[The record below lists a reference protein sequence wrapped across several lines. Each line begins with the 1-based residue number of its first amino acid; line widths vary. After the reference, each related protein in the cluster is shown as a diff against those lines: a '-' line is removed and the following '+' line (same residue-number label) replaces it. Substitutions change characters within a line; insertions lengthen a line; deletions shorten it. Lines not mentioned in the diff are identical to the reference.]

1 MAPYRNTLH
10 DNFGV
15 DYVIVYRFADS
26 SKSRNPMARLCLTR
40 PTLAAEAEAS
50 RNFQDLVQALAKV
63 GLAIEVRNGENC
75 SLLVFVKVASDE
87 RLNNAVYRSRYC
99 RVKDWL
105 YGIRPAQPDR
115 ETQNSLTSQP
125 LTEAERYRIVHHLI
139 TGPKEEGNA
148 AIIPT
153 HGQWKNVE
161 SIFPLHDHT
170 FNKEWIKK
178 WATVTFLK
186 VEDLDEIRNRFG
198 EKIAYYFAFTQS
210 YFAFLIFP
218 AAFGLSSWVMLGH
231 FSSIYAVVNCLWS
244 VVFIE
249 YWKRQEVDL
258 GVRWGV
264 KGVSAIQEKRREFQ
278 HEKEIND
285 PITGET
291 VQVFPATKRLCRQL
305 LQLPFAVLAS
315 LALGLIIATCFGIE
329 IFLSEVYNG
338 PFKSILVF
346 IPTLLLT
353 ALVPTITTILTQIA
367 TRLNDYENWET
378 TDAYDSAMTQ
388 KIFILNFITSY
399 LPVFLTA
406 FVYVPFG
413 SLIVPYLD
421 IFQLTARPFAE
432 NEKQL
437 ATPKAGFTI
446 NPARLRKQVI
456 YFAVTAQ
463 IVNFAM
469 ETIVPYLKR
478 QGFHKYKE
486 IKTERASKKGAAAPN
501 VAANDLPEEAEFL
514 ARVRN
519 EAELDVYDVSTDLRE
534 MVVQYGYLTL
544 FSVVWPVTAVSFIIN
559 NWVELRSDAVKI
571 CVEMQRPTPH
581 RADSI
586 GPWLDSLGFLT
597 WLGSIS
603 TAALVYLFSNDGLGP
618 DGTPADIK
626 GWALLLTIFFSEHV
640 YLVIRLAVRL
650 AISKLDSPGMQ
661 KEHAERYMVRKR
673 YFEESFGEDAVELP
687 PPLDRGKITRS
698 SLEEE
703 ARQGSMRSSSPQDH
717 FWLRQQSWE
726 ESLSTAIGLIE
737 KMAPAESKKQQ

>member
-1 MAPYRNTLH
+1 MASHNNTLH
-10 DNFGV
+10 DNFDV
-15 DYVIVYRFADS
+15 DYVITYRFADTT
-26 SKSRNPMARLCLTR
+26 K
-40 PTLAAEAEAS
+40 AEAS
-50 RNFQDLVQALAKV
+50 RNFQDLVQALARV

-75 SLLVFVKVASDE
+75 SLLIFVKVTSDD
-87 RLNNAVYRSRYC
+87 RLNNAVYRS

-115 ETQNSLTSQP
+115 ETQNSLTNQP

-148 AIIPT
+148 GIIPI

-198 EKIAYYFAFTQS
+198 EKVAYYFAFTQS

-218 AAFGLSSWVMLGH
+218 AAFGFSSWVLLGH
-231 FSSIYAVVNCLWS
+231 FSSIYAIVNCLWS

-278 HEKEIND
+278 HEKEIKD

-291 VQVFPATKRLCRQL
+291 LQVFPATKRLYRQL

-315 LALGLIIATCFGIE
+315 LALGVIIATCFGIE
-329 IFLSEVYNG
+329 IFLSEVYSG

-346 IPTLLLT
+346 LPTLMLT
-353 ALVPTITTILTQIA
+353 ALVPTITTILTEIA

-421 IFQLTARPFAE
+421 IFQLTARPFAG

-437 ATPKAGFTI
+437 ATPKSGFTI

-478 QGFHKYKE
+478 QGFHKYQE
-486 IKTERASKKGAAAPN
+486 LKTERAAKKGGAAPN
-501 VAANDLPEEAEFL
+501 AAANDLPEEAQFL
-514 ARVRN
+514 ARVRS

-534 MVVQYGYLTL
+534 MVVQFGYLTL
-544 FSVVWPVTAVSFIIN
+544 FSVVWPVTAVSFLIN

-597 WLGSIS
+597 WIGSIS

-626 GWALLLTIFFSEHV
+626 GWALLLTIFFSEHI
-640 YLVIRLAVRL
+640 YLVVCLAVRL
-650 AISKLDSPGMQ
+650 ALSKMDSPGMQ
-661 KEHAERYMVRKR
+661 KAHAERFMVRKR
-673 YFEESFGEDAVELP
+673 YFEESFGEDAMELP
-687 PPLDRGKITRS
+687 PPMDREKITRS

-703 ARQGSMRSSSPQDH
+703 ARQGSVRSSTPQDH
-717 FWLRQQSWE
+717 FWLRQRSWE
-726 ESLSTAIGLIE
+726 ESAKIGAGLIE
-737 KMAPAESKKQQ
+737 KMAPAETKKHQ